1 MNQKAPD
8 TTGAAPDSTQPGPNR
23 GSGVHVDVENLYLNA
38 QFVIRELLTNWP
50 EEKAPYPWALN
61 LYVTADQTELW
72 KTWAESRFPDIRI
85 NVLGTQR
92 FSMAPTK
99 NSADITLV
107 LNAAMDILT
116 GKADHIVLVSNDSDY
131 IALHTAIR
139 DWHQE
144 THPGSEVTP
153 FLWVMTDEE
162 KRISRTIQQFFPSEQ
177 LHTVPIPS
185 GLRNNDN
192 DNYPHPLPFSDTQP
206 GPERRNQRPHPQ
218 ATPSPEAEKGK
229 EDGEFQQKQE
239 PGTGHPARNGAGSN
253 AAGNN
258 GASSNGHQDRV
269 TNEEHT
275 KLRDYQKITRNRN
288 DVHRMVTGE
297 NWEQIAETIMEKIPI
312 GGFSARDTRQII
324 RKHWPDHQLGYANP
338 SQLGNEFSER
348 IWPILERYGVTKKKG
363 HKSGQYE
370 MTNKAKKKGHEL
382 KRDRELNEADY
393 LIPITVSPDMK
404 IPG

>member
-144 THPGSEVTP
+144 THPESEVTP

-177 LHTVPIPS
+177 LHTIPIPS

-229 EDGEFQQKQE
+229 EDGELQQKQE
-239 PGTGHPARNGAGSN
+239 PGTGHPARNGTGSKRQQR
-253 AAGNN
+253 GRQQR
-258 GASSNGHQDRV
+258 GRQQRTPGQGHQRGAHQTQGLPENHQEPERRSQNGDRGELGTNSRNDHGKDPHRRVQRPGHPTDYKKALARPPDRV
-269 TNEEHT
+269 RQPLTAGQRVQREDLAHPRKIRGDQEEGPQERT
-275 KLRDYQKITRNRN
+275 VRDDQQ
-288 DVHRMVTGE
+288 G
-297 NWEQIAETIMEKIPI
+297 QEKV
-312 GGFSARDTRQII
+312 
-324 RKHWPDHQLGYANP
+324 L
-338 SQLGNEFSER
+338 
-348 IWPILERYGVTKKKG
+348 
-363 HKSGQYE
+363 
-370 MTNKAKKKGHEL
+370 
-382 KRDRELNEADY
+382 
-393 LIPITVSPDMK
+393 
-404 IPG
+404 